1 MNTFKITIWYN
12 PIALKKIAFVNQK
25 GGVGKTTTA
34 INIAGFMSIRGYR
47 ILIVDLDPQG
57 NATTGLGLDRNS
69 FQSSTYEILIE
80 GLSFDQAIHAT
91 SVERLYIV
99 PSNRNLPGCE
109 IELTSLE
116 NREMRLKAALDRSEE
131 PFDYILIDCPP
142 SLGLLT
148 LNGLVAADSLVIP
161 IQAEFYAL
169 EGLSQLLET
178 FHLVRANLNPNLSI
192 EGILMTMFDGRT
204 NLAREVEN
212 EVRSFFTGR
221 EKLFSTRIPR
231 NISLSEAPSHGLPI
245 SHYAPGSLGALAYSD
260 LADEI
265 ITARQP
271 QRRDD
276 APDIK
281 PIDEQIKRI
290 PETEPGPPI

>member
-1 MNTFKITIWYN
+1 M
-12 PIALKKIAFVNQK
+12 KKIAFVNQK